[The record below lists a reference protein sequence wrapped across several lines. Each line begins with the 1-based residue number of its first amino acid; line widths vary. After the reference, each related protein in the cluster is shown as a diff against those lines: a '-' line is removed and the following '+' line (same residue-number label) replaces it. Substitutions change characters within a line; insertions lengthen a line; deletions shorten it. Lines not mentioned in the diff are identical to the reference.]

1 MKIKVTVKR
10 CPAHKMSCK
19 GRKPNARSFGE
30 LKEKFEERISEYS
43 GKSKKGPTPI
53 EAERVRKPIT
63 SAELKEKWNE
73 FISRYSES

>member
-10 CPAHKMSCK
+10 CPAPKMSCR

-30 LKEKFEERISEYS
+30 LKGRLEEKISEYS
-43 GKSKKGPTPI
+43 GKSEKRPTPI